1 MRSGNVLASLAVLL
15 ILSGCDRHR
24 EDAEI
29 MNTAIRHLSEKLA
42 ENSHGRGGILLVHT
56 QTQSWTEQSLK
67 FGRKIFPQDSQ
78 SVCRIPEELYRAL
91 IESAAEMPVIR
102 LLDESKE
109 WRIAPAWVEARKP
122 SLPPEEIDGIPVTAM
137 AAVSMPGYS
146 SSNNEALILVSL
158 SFPEEMHGSVA
169 RIRLMRSTT
178 GWRVK
183 CVQPNFYM

>member
-1 MRSGNVLASLAVLL
+1 MRAGTVLASLAVML

-29 MNTAIRHLSEKLA
+29 INTAIRHLSGKLA
-42 ENSHGRGGILLVHT
+42 ENSHRRGGIMLVHT
-56 QTQSWTEQSLK
+56 RTHSWTEESLK
-67 FGRKIFPQDSQ
+67 IFAQDPPGDCPIPQ
-78 SVCRIPEELYRAL
+78 ELYRAL
-91 IESAAEMPVIR
+91 IESAAEMPVTR

-122 SLPPEEIDGIPVTAM
+122 SLPPEEIDRIPVTAM
-137 AAVSMPGYS
+137 VAVSMPGYS
-146 SSNNEALILVSL
+146 KSHNEALVLVSL
-158 SFPEEMHGSVA
+158 SFPEEMHGSRA
-169 RIRLMRSTT
+169 RIRVMRSTT